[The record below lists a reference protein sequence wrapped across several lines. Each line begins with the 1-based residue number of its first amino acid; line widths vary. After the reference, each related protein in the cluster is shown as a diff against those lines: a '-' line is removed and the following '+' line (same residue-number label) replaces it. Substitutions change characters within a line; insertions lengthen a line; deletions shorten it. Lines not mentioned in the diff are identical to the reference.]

1 MIMKKYTKKTTLNL
15 LIILL
20 ISIGCTFYFAGTSG
34 TFTDILLNVLYGI
47 TVGLTIAVGSSI
59 ITRFIYRNESVYEE
73 PTKYFILT
81 MLSVATYIIIS
92 VIFVNYFWF
101 NITQGTTLTELFNH
115 RFAVYAITS
124 EFVIGLMIY
133 LVTLVRYF
141 MRDLKKYY
149 VKTVETESQ
158 LAKYQYD
165 TLKNQLN
172 PHFLF
177 NSLNTL
183 SGLIYMDVDR
193 ADEFIHR
200 LSKLYRYVLDMQKE
214 EVVPIQSEIEL
225 VHDFLYLNNI
235 RFNNQ
240 IETSIA
246 VDSTS
251 GYIAPM
257 ALQLLIENAIKH
269 NAISDAKPLKVE
281 VLEESG
287 YVVVRNNIQLKLEKE
302 PSHELGLTNL
312 RERYATLTDQKV
324 MVSETAEYFTVR
336 VPILEKENA

>member
-1 MIMKKYTKKTTLNL
+1 MKKSTKKTLLNL
-15 LIILL
+15 GIILL
-20 ISIGCTFYFAGTSG
+20 ISVGCTFYFAGGSANIS
-34 TFTDILLNVLYGI
+34 DVLLNVLYGVTI
-47 TVGLTIAVGSSI
+47 GLTIAVGSSI
-59 ITRFIYRNESVYEE
+59 ITRLIYRNENVYEE

-81 MLSVATYIIIS
+81 MLLVATYILVS
-92 VIFVNYFWF
+92 VTFVNYLWF
-101 NITQGTTLTELFNH
+101 NITQGTTFTELFSH
-115 RFAVYAITS
+115 KFAVYALTS
-124 EFVIGLMIY
+124 EFIIGLLIY

-149 VKTVETESQ
+149 MKTVEAESQ

-183 SGLIYMDVDR
+183 SGLIYMDVDK

-214 EVVPIQSEIEL
+214 EVVPVQSEMEL
-225 VHDFLYLNNI
+225 VNDFLYLNNI

-240 IETSIA
+240 IEASIS
-246 VDSTS
+246 VDNST
-251 GYIAPM
+251 GFIAPM

-269 NAISDAKPLKVE
+269 NAVSEVSPLKIE
-281 VLEESG
+281 IKEENG
-287 YVVVRNNIQLKLEKE
+287 YLLVRNNIQLKQEKQ
-302 PSHELGLTNL
+302 PSTELGLNNL
-312 RERYATLTDQKV
+312 HERYATLTDRKV
-324 MVSETAEYFTVR
+324 VVEEIDEYFIVR
-336 VPILEKENA
+336 VPILEKVNA